1 MGSTHRAECC
11 SSQLSVPPGGPSLF
25 TWPRTSHGRPS
36 LGHSALDLGPLKAGS
51 EAMALAHGVFWGVD
65 LMNN

>member
-1 MGSTHRAECC
+1 MLLLTA
-11 SSQLSVPPGGPSLF
+11 LSAPGGPSLF